1 MKKLLFALLIAVMCF
16 GCLVACNN
24 ENNDGGQDDPQQ
36 QLSSDL
42 TKAKGGWVTKYQK
55 ALDPENP
62 SKVGADFTMPT
73 SVKGGTTTY
82 TVTWK
87 IEGTDDSYVKFG
99 EPGEGTVSID
109 VNDKSDKDVNFT
121 LVATIT
127 DGTETTTM
135 TFYYTLAKFKEA
147 TYAEYVELCNAGGN
161 KGGDLCVVKGIVTG
175 IVSKSNGASYNC
187 VYLRGTDGCF
197 YSYNSVDDPKT
208 LGIEIGM
215 EVRATGKAGAY
226 SGTYELMEG
235 TYEIVNATKVSVE
248 PVDVTAVCAAAE
260 SNKDSALIEKQSEFV
275 TIKGVT
281 ILPQDNETSNGYYKF
296 KLGNVTSYIRISSSV
311 SCLTA
316 EEKTAFIASHA
327 EHAGW
332 TANATGFLSQ
342 YDGALYLYPADGN
355 AFEYIS
361 LPEKT
366 DAEALA
372 IEKEN
377 LSLTK
382 TKFAKADE
390 MTLPATGSS
399 YDKVTITW
407 ESNNAQA
414 VVADGKVTVSLGDD
428 VVTIKLTATLT
439 CGTETD
445 TKEFE
450 IEVAAVAKDIIVAA
464 SVEAGTE
471 YSMVLVQE
479 KVGKTLFLT
488 GAMDGYYYGT
498 SESKDAAAKV
508 KLVAVEGGY
517 NLMCGD
523 KYMNI
528 TTDGSHINV
537 SYDAEAVS
545 VWTFDDTNKALITT
559 VGEEAYTLG
568 TRTDKTYTTISAA
581 KVAQIETTFL
591 AQLCTVLPKFT
602 AVSEVADNG
611 EYYMQMVQE
620 KVEKTLFLTG
630 EMSGYYYGTTE
641 DYNDAAKV
649 KLVAVEGGYNLMC
662 GDKYM
667 NITTDGSHIN
677 VSFDAE
683 AVSVW
688 TFDAESK
695 ALMTTVGEEAYTLG
709 TRTDKTYTTIS
720 AAKVAQIE
728 TTFLAQLVTCDMTL
742 GEEEPEE
749 PVEKEPLTETLVLDF
764 TGLTAKGSEISDNV
778 ITTLE
783 KCASVKNVIVSATGV
798 KIYDGNGSGGA
809 KANTPGML
817 KFGIS
822 SIFGELKITFA
833 EGTKINKVVVT
844 CHDFNSYSADYPTNS
859 NLVVVNGI
867 ELASPYTADVTPTDL
882 TFEFETS
889 TNEITITNATAKA
902 RMYVYS
908 ITIYVEDAE

>member
-342 YDGALYLYPADGN
+342 FDDALYLYPADGN

-591 AQLCTVLPKFT
+591 AQL
-602 AVSEVADNG
+602 
-611 EYYMQMVQE
+611 
-620 KVEKTLFLTG
+620 
-630 EMSGYYYGTTE
+630 
-641 DYNDAAKV
+641 
-649 KLVAVEGGYNLMC
+649 
-662 GDKYM
+662 
-667 NITTDGSHIN
+667 
-677 VSFDAE
+677 
-683 AVSVW
+683 
-688 TFDAESK
+688 
-695 ALMTTVGEEAYTLG
+695 
-709 TRTDKTYTTIS
+709 
-720 AAKVAQIE
+720 
-728 TTFLAQLVTCDMTL
+728 VTCDMTL